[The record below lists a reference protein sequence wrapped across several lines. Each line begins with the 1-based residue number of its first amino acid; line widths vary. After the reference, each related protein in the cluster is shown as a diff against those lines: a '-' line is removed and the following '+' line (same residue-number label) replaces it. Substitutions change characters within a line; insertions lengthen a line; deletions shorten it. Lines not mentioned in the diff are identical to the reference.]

1 MGLVAAGVAEI
12 REVPPLLYLHG
23 LLIGILHWLTHLPHL
38 EGAVEVHQPHLE
50 GADHPLHLEGEVEVV
65 GSHHHQYQ

>member
-38 EGAVEVHQPHLE
+38 QVE
-50 GADHPLHLEGEVEVV
+50 GADHPPHLEGEGEVV